1 MNLAYILYLILSP
14 LIYLVLLFSI
24 PFNSKIR
31 AHWLNQKKT
40 FNEVKKRNYKSPIII
55 HAASAGEFEQVK
67 PILLDYNKKSPI
79 IQTFFSPTIYNKEN
93 NSVLFN
99 ACCYHPFDF
108 PWSAFIFFSCLK
120 PKAYIVNRHDI
131 WPHFIIIAKLL
142 KIKIFYINANL
153 SSDSLRIKYFK
164 GFHAWLFKKIDLII
178 APSNQIATRFKDE
191 FKVLNIK
198 TLQDTRYM
206 QIINRINNNKK
217 VLPEWLK
224 DKSNIVLGSI
234 DEKDWEILK
243 GSLKNISDKNK
254 IIIVPHEI
262 KPNFIKKIENDLM
275 ELKLISKR
283 LNNINNEEDFN
294 CLIYNKVGD
303 LLDVYKYAKGAYVGC
318 GFSTGV
324 HNVLEPLLQ
333 GCFVSY
339 GPAIELLDEAIKLDK
354 YELGHPIHKKED
366 FLEFIKKINDENFL
380 NINKTKVMEKF
391 ELKEKDFKKLKE
403 IIFNE

>member
-1 MNLAYILYLILSP
+1 MNLTYILYLILSP
-14 LIYLVLLFSI
+14 IIYLILLFSI

-31 AHWLNQKKT
+31 DHWLNQKKT
-40 FNEVKKRNYKSPIII
+40 FNEAKKRKYKNPIII

-67 PILLDYNKKSPI
+67 PLLLEYNKKTPI
-79 IQTFFSPTIYNKEN
+79 IQTFFSPTIYNKEKK
-93 NSVLFN
+93 SSLFN
-99 ACCYHPFDF
+99 VCCYHPFDF
-108 PWSAFIFFSCLK
+108 PWSALIFLSSLK

-131 WPHFIIIAKLL
+131 WPHFIVIAKLL

-164 GFHAWLFKKIDLII
+164 QFHTWLFKKIDIII
-178 APSNQIATRFKDE
+178 APSNQISTRFE
-191 FKVLNIK
+191 NVFKISNVK
-198 TLQDTRYM
+198 TLQDTRYA

-224 DKSNIVLGSI
+224 NEDSIVLGSI

-262 KPNFIKKIENDLM
+262 DINFIEKIESDLM

-283 LNNINNEEDFN
+283 LNNVNDKKDFQ
-294 CLIYNKVGD
+294 CLIYDKVGD

-339 GPAIELLDEAIKLDK
+339 GPIIELLDEAIKLEEYK
-354 YELGHPIHKKED
+354 LGQLIRSKED
-366 FLEFIKKINDENFL
+366 FVKFIEKINDEEFL
-380 NINKTKVMEKF
+380 NNNKIKVMEKF
-391 ELKEKDFKKLKE
+391 ELKPEDFKQMQE